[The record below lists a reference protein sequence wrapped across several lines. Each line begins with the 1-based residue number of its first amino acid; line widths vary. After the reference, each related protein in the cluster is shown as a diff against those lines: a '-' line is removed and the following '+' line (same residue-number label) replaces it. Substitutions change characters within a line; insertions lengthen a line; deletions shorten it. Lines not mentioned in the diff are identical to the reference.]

1 MFQLV
6 SDTLKKNLIL
16 YWQPY
21 SFQVLLTILHI
32 AEFRNVGSI
41 NVLLYASIFLA
52 IACSAKHLKLL
63 NRKQLR
69 INLPYWWIVVVMQV
83 WTWLFLAIMLYT
95 LWVSCFQKLLDCL
108 TFQSWTLSVP

>member
-6 SDTLKKNLIL
+6 SDTLKKNINIVLTAI
-16 YWQPY
+16 
-21 SFQVLLTILHI
+21 VLLTILNI

-52 IACSAKHLKLL
+52 IACSTKHFKLL

-69 INLPYWWIVVVMQV
+69 INLPY
-83 WTWLFLAIMLYT
+83 
-95 LWVSCFQKLLDCL
+95 
-108 TFQSWTLSVP
+108 